1 MLLINRDFE
10 VLRLLCELALETG
23 SMWIEP
29 AAMMKA
35 AEDSDLSA
43 EYVAESLSVLR
54 HRRLVDA
61 RESINGEVLD
71 VEVTPVGFDAF
82 ALRFLAG
89 YESLLVE
96 AAHWLFD
103 HREGGLSNEQLSEV
117 LGIEA
122 VLANHVIHVFASRGW
137 LRYGEQDM
145 RGWMPV
151 YDVSPEL
158 SRLESVESESHGGG

>member
-43 EYVAESLSVLR
+43 EYVAESLSALR

-71 VEVTPVGFDAF
+71 VEVTPVGFRCIRVAIPGRLRIASGRSGSL
-82 ALRFLAG
+82 AL
-89 YESLLVE
+89 
-96 AAHWLFD
+96 
-103 HREGGLSNEQLSEV
+103 
-117 LGIEA
+117 
-122 VLANHVIHVFASRGW
+122 
-137 LRYGEQDM
+137 
-145 RGWMPV
+145 
-151 YDVSPEL
+151 
-158 SRLESVESESHGGG
+158 